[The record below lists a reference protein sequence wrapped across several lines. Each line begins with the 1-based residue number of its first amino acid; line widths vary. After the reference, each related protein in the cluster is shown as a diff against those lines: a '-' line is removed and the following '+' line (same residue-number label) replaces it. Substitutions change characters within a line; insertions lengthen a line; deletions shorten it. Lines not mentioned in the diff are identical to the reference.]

1 MHFEYEGYEVRRVAD
16 PCDRCSRAATELNRN
31 NSPRPIRR
39 VLLYGVAAIAAY
51 LDMPEEA
58 TRHLIRK
65 GVIPTFR
72 IGRTVCARPD
82 RIDAALD
89 QLERQQEMTDA

>member
-16 PCDRCSRAATELNRN
+16 PCDRCSRAPAAN

-51 LDMPEEA
+51 LDTPEEA